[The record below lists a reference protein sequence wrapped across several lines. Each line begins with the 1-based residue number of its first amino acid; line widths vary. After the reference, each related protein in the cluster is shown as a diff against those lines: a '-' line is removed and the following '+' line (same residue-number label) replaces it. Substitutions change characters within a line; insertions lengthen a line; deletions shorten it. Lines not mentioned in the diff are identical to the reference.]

1 MRWIINMMQRAFQRI
16 LIPVRKQNNATHL
29 PDSTKPDE
37 WIIRLQLIKLFSKRP
52 HLRSN
57 KLVHVI
63 VLGSVITKTHFL
75 RHNTRFPI
83 HRSPSLSPPAHIVPI
98 SDRWIILTDS
108 FLSPTHRATT
118 NLCGPPHLVTFY
130 PYYYLS
136 RIAHDI
142 RSTISRTRGRID
154 RRFIRFD
161 RAALRYTSMCVR
173 VSSGRD
179 TPPWP
184 WIIWFW

>member
-75 RHNTRFPI
+75 RHNIRFPI
-83 HRSPSLSPPAHIVPI
+83 YRSPPLPSCPYRTDIGPVNYPNWLI
-98 SDRWIILTDS
+98 SIANAS
-108 FLSPTHRATT
+108 SHHQS
-118 NLCGPPHLVTFY
+118 LCGPPHLVTFY

-142 RSTISRTRGRID
+142 RSTISRTRERID

-161 RAALRYTSMCVR
+161 RAALR
-173 VSSGRD
+173 
-179 TPPWP
+179 
-184 WIIWFW
+184 